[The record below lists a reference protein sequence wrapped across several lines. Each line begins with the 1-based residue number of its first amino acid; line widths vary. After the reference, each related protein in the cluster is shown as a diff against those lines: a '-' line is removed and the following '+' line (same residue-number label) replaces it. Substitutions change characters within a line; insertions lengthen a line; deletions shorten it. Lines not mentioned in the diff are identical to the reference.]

1 RLPSWRNVG
10 MHARQAKVP
19 PGRAETWGWLLL
31 TLVVSV
37 PSVRGQSLSAGQA
50 IPLAVRDG
58 GCECILPTPKP
69 DDKFFLILGSTSLEG
84 GPFRVTVQ
92 TDAADAPA
100 SISVENSPS
109 ESVGSQS

>member
-1 RLPSWRNVG
+1 

-19 PGRAETWGWLLL
+19 PGLAETWGWLLL

-58 GCECILPTPKP
+58 HCECILPTPKP
-69 DDKFFLILGSTSLEG
+69 DDKFFLILGSTSLGG
-84 GPFRVTVQ
+84 GPFRVTIQ
-92 TDAADAPA
+92 TEAADAPGL
-100 SISVENSPS
+100 IPVGNSSS
-109 ESVGSQS
+109 ES